1 MKRAISF
8 FIAVFLFA
16 FMSRVYS
23 QDLTGDD
30 IVKKVNDLINVEA
43 AYMKA
48 KMTITTTSGAK
59 RTFIYKSWS
68 KDKGEKALMRYLEP
82 SRVKGQA
89 ILMLNNAD
97 DIWMYFPRTGRVRK
111 LATHAKKQ
119 KMMDSDFSYEDMGS
133 GETFIE
139 DFNAKRLK
147 DDKYKGEDCY
157 KVELIRKKD
166 ADVSYS
172 RLIMWVR
179 KSDFVPLLI
188 EYYDENNP
196 EILIKRL
203 YQENIRVVDG
213 IPTAF
218 KIIMKNEI
226 GNSSTEIE
234 LIEVKYD
241 IQISDGMF
249 TERSLK
255 K

>member
-1 MKRAISF
+1 MKGTISF
-8 FIAVFLFA
+8 FIVA
-16 FMSRVYS
+16 FIFITSAYS
-23 QDLTGDD
+23 QELTGDD
-30 IVKKVNDLINVEA
+30 IVKKVNDLINVET

-48 KMTITTTSGAK
+48 KMAITTTSGAK
-59 RTFIYKSWS
+59 RTFTYESWA
-68 KDKGEKALMRYLEP
+68 KDRGAKTLMRYIAP
-82 SRVKGQA
+82 PRVKGQA
-89 ILMLNNAD
+89 ILMLNNAN

-133 GETFIE
+133 GDTFID
-139 DFNAKRLK
+139 DFTAKRLK
-147 DDKYKGEDCY
+147 DDKYEGEKCY
-157 KVELIRKKD
+157 KVELTKKPD
-166 ADVSYS
+166 SDISYS

-179 KSDFVPLLI
+179 KKDFVPVLI

-203 YQENIRVVDG
+203 YQKDIRIIDG

-218 KIIMKNEI
+218 KIIMKSEI
-226 GNSSTEIE
+226 ENSSTEIE
-234 LIEVKYD
+234 LIDVKYD
-241 IQISDGMF
+241 IQISDDMF

>member
-1 MKRAISF
+1 MKKL
-8 FIAVFLFA
+8 FIFVVIALLSSITSA
-16 FMSRVYS
+16 
-23 QDLTGDD
+23 QELTGDD
-30 IVKKVNDLINVEA
+30 IVKKVNDLANVET

-59 RTFIYKSWS
+59 RTFEYESWT
-68 KDKGEKALMRYLEP
+68 KDRGEKTLMRYIAP
-82 SRVKGQA
+82 QRVKGQA
-89 ILMLNNAD
+89 ILMLNNAN

-119 KMMDSDFSYEDMGS
+119 KVMDSDFSYEDIGS
-133 GETFIE
+133 GDTFIK
-139 DFNAKRLK
+139 DFTAKRLK
-147 DDKYKGEDCY
+147 DDKYEGEECY
-157 KVELIRKKD
+157 KVELTKKPD
-166 ADVSYS
+166 SDISYS

-179 KSDFVPLLI
+179 KKDFVPVLI

-203 YQENIRVVDG
+203 YQKDIRVIDG

-218 KIIMKNEI
+218 KIIMKSEVE
-226 GNSSTEIE
+226 NSSTEIE

-241 IQISDGMF
+241 IEISDDMF